1 MLTPEEIL
9 SVAARKWPS
18 VLRAEARGES
28 LFPLRIPFGRPLPT
42 TDFDVLRKDIE
53 LLSATPPCWQIT
65 WEELDTRKWGKQR
78 LPVRLEFASIEEL
91 AQALGCSD
99 ELQSFRA
106 ALLAARTKC
115 PALELWLRD
124 CAHHIIQHLGE
135 WDRLVAVCSY
145 FDVNPRPRCYMRQLP
160 VPVDTKFVE
169 ENAGILRELLDVV
182 VGDAVDPTAATFA
195 ERFNLLV
202 DPPRVRFRFL
212 DETLREAAGWPVL
225 DCSIP
230 ASDFARLQWSIP
242 RVLVVENRD
251 IFLSLPVNA
260 GTLAVFGS
268 GKALSVLKPCRW
280 MEHAQVVYW
289 GDCDE
294 AGYGILSGLRS
305 AFPHVR
311 SVLMDECSW
320 HRWKHLAS
328 PGRRDPSV
336 RHDYLTD
343 TEGAALRLV
352 LAGPWMLE
360 QEKIP
365 WTEAETAILAAL
377 R

>member
-9 SVAARKWPS
+9 SLAARKWPG
-18 VLRAEARGES
+18 VLRAEARGEN

-42 TDFDVLRKDIE
+42 ADFNVLRKDIE
-53 LLSATPPCWQIT
+53 LLAATPSSWQIT
-65 WEELDTRKWGKQR
+65 WDEIETRKWGRQR
-78 LPVRLEFASIEEL
+78 FPSKLEFTSIEDL
-91 AQALGCSD
+91 AQALGCFA
-99 ELQSFRA
+99 ELQAFRA
-106 ALLAARTKC
+106 ALSGARTQC
-115 PALELWLRD
+115 PALEPWLRD
-124 CAHHIIQHLGE
+124 CAHHIIQHLNE
-135 WDRLVAVCSY
+135 WDRLVAVCAY
-145 FDVNPRPRCYMRQLP
+145 FHANPRPRCYMRQLP
-160 VPVDTKFVE
+160 VPVDTKFIE
-169 ENAGILRELLDVV
+169 ENAGILRALLDVV
-182 VGDAVDPTAATFA
+182 IGDAVDPTGATFA

-202 DPPRVRFRFL
+202 DPPQVRFRFL
-212 DETLREAAGWPVL
+212 DDALREATAWPVL

-230 ASDFARLQWSIP
+230 APSFARQQWGIP

-251 IFLSLPVNA
+251 IFLSLPVIT

-280 MEHAQVVYW
+280 MDDALVVYW

-305 AFPHVR
+305 VFPHVR

-320 HRWKHLAS
+320 HQWKHLAS

-336 RHDYLTD
+336 RHDHLTD
-343 TEGAALRLV
+343 TERAALGLV

-365 WTEAETAILAAL
+365 WMEAELAVRTILG
-377 R
+377 

>member
-1 MLTPEEIL
+1 MLTPDKIL

-18 VLRAEARGES
+18 LLRAEARGES
-28 LFPLRIPFGRPLPT
+28 LFPIRILFGRPLPT
-42 TDFDVLRKDIE
+42 ADFDVLRKDIE
-53 LLSATPPCWQIT
+53 SLAATPSVWRIT
-65 WEELDTRKWGKQR
+65 WEEIDTRKWGRQR
-78 LPVRLEFASIEEL
+78 LPARLEFDSIEEL
-91 AQALGCSD
+91 AQALGRSD

-106 ALLAARTKC
+106 ALLAARRQC
-115 PALELWLRD
+115 PALEPWLRN
-124 CAHHIIQHLGE
+124 CAHRIIQHLDE
-135 WDRLVAVCSY
+135 WDRLVAVCAY
-145 FDVNPRPRCYMRQLP
+145 FHVNPRPQCYMRQLP
-160 VPVDTKFVE
+160 VRVDTKFVE

-182 VGDAVDPTAATFA
+182 VGDAVDPMAATFA
-195 ERFNLLV
+195 ERFNLLI
-202 DPPRVRFRFL
+202 DPPLVRFRFL
-212 DETLREAAGWPVL
+212 DEALREAASWPVL

-230 ASDFARLQWSIP
+230 APSFARQQWRIP
-242 RVLVVENRD
+242 RVIVVENRD
-251 IFLSLPVNA
+251 IFLSLPVIA
-260 GTLAVFGS
+260 DTLAVFGS

-280 MEHAQVVYW
+280 IEHAHLVYW

-320 HRWKHLAS
+320 HQWKHLAS

-336 RHDYLTD
+336 RHEHLSE
-343 TEGAALRLV
+343 TERAALRLV

-365 WTEAETAILAAL
+365 WLEAELAIRAAL
-377 R
+377 G